1 MYDGP
6 WDAKAIEEWARIR
19 ERPSVGFADD
29 QHLREYYRKDGIL
42 VHMMVDK
49 EAVGGDWNAFQD
61 FVFQEMATPIFTN
74 GIMKRGTFTIIF
86 SDGVQNTQWLKR
98 MTPRG
103 DELPVALLIDFV
115 CSVGRDE
122 R

>member
-86 SDGVQNTQWLKR
+86 SDGVENKKWLKR